1 MSVGAYVWYT
11 LGLAC
16 VLSSLTICLSL
27 SPLLQN
33 GRVQN
38 TFSTHITTIQY
49 TKISWDSPRH
59 FFALE
64 TASNQRVGKRS
75 RCTVPVMVKIATCHS
90 SFGPPRIRVKSHLR
104 LRLDLVKV
112 CVQHLHGIVSFPTCV
127 HTFVVAVLGMLL
139 MMTALALAF
148 VLVIL
153 LVVFTLSSFSVLLSL
168 LYKLATTLFSH
179 QGLGWIRHWHVD
191 RRMCHDS
198 LYTRLC
204 VWGRRLSCVGHSTEQ
219 WASLW
224 DWSSQLRVRR
234 KISEGR

>member
-16 VLSSLTICLSL
+16 VHSSLTICLSL

-75 RCTVPVMVKIATCHS
+75 RCIVPVMVKIATCHS

-112 CVQHLHGIVSFPTCV
+112 CVQHLHGIVSFPCV
-127 HTFVVAVLGMLL
+127 HTFIRRCRARY
-139 MMTALALAF
+139 ALDDDSTRTGFCFGDFACRIYFKFIFCSPLTF
-148 VLVIL
+148 V
-153 LVVFTLSSFSVLLSL
+153 
-168 LYKLATTLFSH
+168 
-179 QGLGWIRHWHVD
+179 
-191 RRMCHDS
+191 
-198 LYTRLC
+198 
-204 VWGRRLSCVGHSTEQ
+204 
-219 WASLW
+219 
-224 DWSSQLRVRR
+224 
-234 KISEGR
+234 